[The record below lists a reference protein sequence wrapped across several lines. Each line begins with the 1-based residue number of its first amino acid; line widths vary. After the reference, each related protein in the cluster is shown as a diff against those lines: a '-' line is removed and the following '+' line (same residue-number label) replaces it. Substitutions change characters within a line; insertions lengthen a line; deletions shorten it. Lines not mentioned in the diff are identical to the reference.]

1 MRPVLQLVTSLFFH
15 SSATEAAASAAF
27 IMKAAEEV
35 LHLRRESGVS
45 QVTQALFC
53 LLKETVTTALDS
65 SFAAQAVNCLS
76 VLQRK
81 DLLELMLRAEFTD
94 KDGKHVSKLSDDE
107 VLAQS
112 FTFILAGYETTSN
125 ALAYTTYCLALNP
138 EVQEKLIEEID
149 EAVGDKVSRQIQ
161 CS

>member
-1 MRPVLQLVTSLFFH
+1 MLPYSHIDNLTLKLSF
-15 SSATEAAASAAF
+15 
-27 IMKAAEEV
+27 
-35 LHLRRESGVS
+35 
-45 QVTQALFC
+45 
-53 LLKETVTTALDS
+53 LLKETVTTALIS
-65 SFAAQAVNCLS
+65 LFAVQAFLCVS

-81 DLLELMLRAEFTD
+81 DLLELMLRAEVNY
-94 KDGKHVSKLSDDE
+94 KDSKHVSKLSDDE

-149 EAVGDKVSRQIQ
+149 EAVGDKVSIKQI
-161 CS
+161 